1 MNPYIAKLA
10 SNPNAITL
18 RLLRKMLAQDGNA
31 AQQLTADLQ
40 KVLPHDIAQTA
51 LTRQQ
56 RVMPSAANYVM
67 PDASADRTCF
77 VLWGDKGA
85 GKSTLVSA
93 LAATAPGE
101 ITYQRTHPDDRF
113 KAMRRLFTA
122 DGNDGLC
129 SIPRDGEEGHTQVT
143 ILTLK
148 RREGLINKSY
158 PLTFIEFDRVDGN
171 FSVNPD
177 LMKLSDNYVH
187 IFCFDP
193 TADLQQQAQSFIA
206 IVGWLNN
213 SSRKNRMAGLY
224 IVVTKVDT
232 MVRVPA
238 DYRAEAARTLI
249 TAGQRTLWLKIL
261 TICHDLGIKDPQPIP
276 FCVGDVNLGT
286 FFHPDRSYARDL
298 WERPVLVKAMP
309 RLNALQRFLN
319 LGNKWT
325 TGAFFTLAAAGLA
338 YFLYTSL
345 KPDAPYPAEALAPVD
360 YSALIHKRADKG
372 ITEAKDYRTARET
385 YDTQLGN
392 INIAHRIGVRNDST
406 IITRERELCKAHHFP
421 DVTLQRGTTLL
432 NDAYH
437 SEAKSYL
444 DNAFRPVLNAELER
458 IFGAS
463 NWDAHYSTYTPYKH
477 LFKEQYVTYID
488 TYTREIAPA
497 YNKAANCTSTADV
510 SSVKK
515 IYNSY
520 FNTAPY
526 SRLGKVTGLKNR
538 ADKSY
543 RDYLQRQVN
552 AAQSA
557 YDKANEDYRWA
568 RNDYYTPWDQVNR
581 LGAIRDSREKELNA
595 RKQALNSYSWDNI

>member
-18 RLLRKMLAQDGNA
+18 RLLRQLMTQTPDAD
-31 AQQLTADLQ
+31 QQITDDLR
-40 KVLPHDIAQTA
+40 KVLPDDVVMAA
-51 LTRQQ
+51 RARQQ
-56 RVMPSAANYVM
+56 HVLPSAKNYVM
-67 PDASADRTCF
+67 PDVAYDRTCF
-77 VLWGDKGA
+77 VLWGNKGA

-93 LAATAPGE
+93 LAATAPGD
-101 ITYQRTHPDDRF
+101 ITYSRTHPDDRF
-113 KAMRRLFTA
+113 KAMRRLFTPGK
-122 DGNDGLC
+122 DNGLC
-129 SIPRDGEEGHTQVT
+129 SIPLDGDESHAEVT
-143 ILTLK
+143 ILTLE
-148 RREGLINKSY
+148 RREGLMRKVY
-158 PLTFIEFDRVDGN
+158 PLTFIEFDSVDGSY
-171 FSVNPD
+171 SVNPD
-177 LMKLSDNYVH
+177 LMKLSKDYIH

-515 IYNSY
+515 VYNSY

-557 YDKANEDYRWA
+557 YNKANEDYRWA